1 MRKNIFK
8 NTIRKEKRKK
18 NVKTLMMIVMM
29 MMKKNIKQFEK
40 GETSYAG

>member
-29 MMKKNIKQFEK
+29 MKKNIKQFEK

>member
-18 NVKTLMMIVMM
+18 KVKTLMMIVM